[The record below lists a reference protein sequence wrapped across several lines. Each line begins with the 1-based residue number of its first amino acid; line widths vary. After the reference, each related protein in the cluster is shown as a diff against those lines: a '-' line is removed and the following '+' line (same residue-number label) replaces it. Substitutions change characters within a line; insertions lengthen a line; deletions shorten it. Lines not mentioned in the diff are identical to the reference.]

1 VLTAALSGA
10 LQRWSSQRATLVNAR
25 LVASGAGIDV
35 SSGYSHGSGHV
46 SEFSFETTAGDAQH
60 HVTLRWQGDVIG
72 IYEVDRFSLG
82 QPLEGE
88 LLITHHRDEPG
99 IIGSIGLVLGKYGV
113 NIAGMQ
119 VGRHT
124 RGGEAI
130 MVLNVDGTIPQAT
143 LLDILKIEA
152 ILTAYVVSLPQDA
165 SDEPA
170 SEPVQAAVEADLR
183 QA

>member
-1 VLTAALSGA
+1 
-10 LQRWSSQRATLVNAR
+10 
-25 LVASGAGIDV
+25 
-35 SSGYSHGSGHV
+35 
-46 SEFSFETTAGDAQH
+46 
-60 HVTLRWQGDVIG
+60 
-72 IYEVDRFSLG
+72 
-82 QPLEGE
+82 
-88 LLITHHRDEPG
+88 
-99 IIGSIGLVLGKYGV
+99 
-113 NIAGMQ
+113 MQ

-170 SEPVQAAVEADLR
+170 SEPAQAAVEADLR